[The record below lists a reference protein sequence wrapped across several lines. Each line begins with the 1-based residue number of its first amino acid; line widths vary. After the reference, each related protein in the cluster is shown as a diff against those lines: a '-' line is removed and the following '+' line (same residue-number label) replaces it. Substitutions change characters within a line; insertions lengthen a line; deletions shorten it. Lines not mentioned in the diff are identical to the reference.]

1 MKKLLQFGAGKIGR
15 SFIAQ
20 VFSKAEYE
28 IIFVD
33 IDPCVVKSINE
44 SGSYDVIIKSDEK
57 EEKYTVDHISAI
69 DVTATRKVIK
79 AIIETD
85 IISISVG
92 KKSLLKLARILA
104 RGIKNRY
111 TEVPGTPVDI
121 ILAENVRDA
130 ASLLSAE
137 IARRIPD
144 VPVKS
149 YVGFVE
155 TSIGKMVPL
164 MTEEQMQQDPLSVFA
179 EPYNDL
185 IVDAKAFRAGIPDVG
200 SLDPKENMKA
210 WVDRKIFIH
219 NLGHAVLAYHSN
231 ALYPEIKTTWEALD
245 RQNLFEITRATMLQ
259 SARVLQ
265 QLYPAEFTMEELSDH
280 IDDLLQRFANR
291 ALGDTIYRVGCD
303 ISRKLARD
311 DRLMIPVEKA
321 ITTGLDHDLILRAWA
336 RGCSFNAVDDQ
347 GKQFPED
354 RKFKQ
359 RYKGDPIRILRE
371 HCHFDPAKDRSLFEK
386 VQSIIENT
394 DQHGTSEDY

>member
-20 VFSKAEYE
+20 VFSKAGYE

-44 SGSYDVIIKSDEK
+44 AGSYDVIIKSDEK
-57 EEKYTVDHISAI
+57 EERYTVDQISAI
-69 DVTATRKVIK
+69 DVTATRKVIN
-79 AIIETD
+79 AIMVTD

-111 TEVPGTPVDI
+111 TEIPGAPVDI

-144 VPVKS
+144 VPVEA

-164 MTEEQMQQDPLSVFA
+164 MTEEQTQQDPLSVFA

-185 IVDAKAFRAGIPDVG
+185 IVDARAFRAGIPDVS

-219 NLGHAVLAYHSN
+219 NLGHAVLAYHCN
-231 ALYPEIKTTWEALD
+231 ALYPETKTTWEALD
-245 RQNLFEITRATMLQ
+245 QHDLFEITRATMLE
-259 SARVLQ
+259 SAHILQ
-265 QLYPAEFTMEELSDH
+265 HLYPSEFTMEELSAH
-280 IDDLLQRFANR
+280 IDDLLDRFANK

-303 ISRKLARD
+303 IGRKLARD
-311 DRLMIPVEKA
+311 DRLMIPAEQA
-321 ITTGLDHDLILRAWA
+321 ARAGLDHDLILRAWV

-347 GKQFPED
+347 GKMFPED
-354 RKFKQ
+354 RKFRN
-359 RYKGDPIRILRE
+359 RYKEDPIRILRE
-371 HCHFDPAKDRSLFEK
+371 HCNFDPTKDRSLFQE
-386 VQSIIENT
+386 VEAIIENK
-394 DQHGTSEDY
+394 GT